1 MNLFELFR
9 LTVLALVALTAAVAL
24 GSWAIRTRRINPFSS
39 FGQTIRKVTDPILA
53 PIETWQLRRGGNP
66 QSAGWWLLG
75 IGLVGGIVGVTVV
88 DWLGMQLVRTAGAAS
103 TGPRGIL
110 RLFVYYAT
118 QLLRLALLIRVVGSW
133 FGAGRYNRWVRWA
146 YTLTDW
152 IVEPLRKIIPP
163 FGMIDFTPLI
173 AWFAILI
180 VRGWLIALL

>member
-1 MNLFELFR
+1 MNLVELLRFA
-9 LTVLALVALTAAVAL
+9 VFAVFVLTAAVAF
-24 GSWAIRTRRINPFSS
+24 GSWAIRTYRIKPSS
-39 FGQTIRKVTDPILA
+39 AFGQAIQKLTDPILA

-66 QSAGWWLLG
+66 HNAGWWLLG

-118 QLLRLALLIRVVGSW
+118 QLLRLALLIRVAGSW

>member
-9 LTVLALVALTAAVAL
+9 LTVFAFFALTAAVAL
-24 GSWAIRTRRINPFSS
+24 GSWAIRTRRINPFST

-66 QSAGWWLLG
+66 QNAGWWLLG
-75 IGLVGGIVGVTVV
+75 IGLIGGIVGVTVV
-88 DWLGMQLVRTAGAAS
+88 DWLGVQLMRTAGAAS

-118 QLLRLALLIRVVGSW
+118 QLLLLALLIRVVGSW